1 MRMRVM
7 VSHGWSLI
15 FPVDSA
21 LLVPLCPGILLPGGT
36 SVQLLDYVHSPV
48 LQHKVLFLL
57 TSFLSLT
64 CVTRS
69 PSPTAQLA
77 TYWNLDRPVG
87 AIDHGLLVLAR
98 ARDLATNRSLL
109 SGVVCTTYPSYF
121 TAGAWIRCC
130 FKRLFCVPTPAA
142 SCGSGTMLS
151 RTGISA
157 EIESAVGERGRMVTG
172 PIPWGIR

>member
-1 MRMRVM
+1 VF
-7 VSHGWSLI
+7 VFVTG
-15 FPVDSA
+15 
-21 LLVPLCPGILLPGGT
+21 
-36 SVQLLDYVHSPV
+36 PV
-48 LQHKVLFLL
+48 L
-57 TSFLSLT
+57 SSIP
-64 CVTRS
+64 RM
-69 PSPTAQLA
+69 QLA

-121 TAGAWIRCC
+121 TTGAWIRCC
-130 FKRLFCVPTPAA
+130 FNRFFCIPTPGA
-142 SCGSGTMLS
+142 SCGSATVLS

-157 EIESAVGERGRMVTG
+157 EIETAVGDRGRMVPG